1 MGGLDP
7 AQARFLGFASA
18 ELDRAYRLAGLL
30 LGDASEAE
38 DATQDALV
46 RAWRSS
52 GSLRDASSFQ
62 AWFDRILVNVCR
74 DRLRRRRQIRF
85 IALDGVPEAQGRTDP
100 FKQVLDAD
108 EVVRG
113 IAGLDMDLRTVVI
126 LRYWA
131 DLTVEDIALRL
142 DWPIGTVKS
151 RLHRALERMRAD
163 LGPGAEPEV
172 TS

>member
-1 MGGLDP
+1 VDVVDP
-7 AQARFLGFASA
+7 AQARFLEFASA

-30 LGDASEAE
+30 LADASEAQ

-74 DRLRRRRQIRF
+74 DRLRRGRRIRF
-85 IALDGVPEAQGRTDP
+85 IGLDGVAEAPGRTDP
-100 FKQVLDAD
+100 FKRVLDAD

-113 IAGLDMDLRTVVI
+113 IAGLDVDLRAVVI
-126 LRYWA
+126 LRFWA
-131 DLTVEDIALRL
+131 DLSVDDIALRL
-142 DWPIGTVKS
+142 DWPVGTVKS
-151 RLHRALERMRAD
+151 RLHRALARLRAELEAGGER
-163 LGPGAEPEV
+163 EV
-172 TS
+172 IA